1 MIGTP
6 SLPSFKLDWR
16 FVECF
21 NCYLA
26 EDSSVL
32 DEASQTYFG
41 LFIGTLKS
49 IKEQVQ
55 FILTVISTILCYSKQ
70 VSFLNQ
76 YNFFCLVEKMQSQFA
91 PRHQAPILNPKV
103 YYMILFSYF
112 YAEQNWK
119 RTQKANILMQRWS
132 LWLFQI

>member
-1 MIGTP
+1 MYEMIGTP

-21 NCYLA
+21 NCYLV

-76 YNFFCLVEKMQSQFA
+76 YNFFCLVEKMQSQFLEICSTTSGTNFESKS
-91 PRHQAPILNPKV
+91 ILHDIIFIFLCRAKLEKNAKG
-103 YYMILFSYF
+103 
-112 YAEQNWK
+112 
-119 RTQKANILMQRWS
+119 
-132 LWLFQI
+132 